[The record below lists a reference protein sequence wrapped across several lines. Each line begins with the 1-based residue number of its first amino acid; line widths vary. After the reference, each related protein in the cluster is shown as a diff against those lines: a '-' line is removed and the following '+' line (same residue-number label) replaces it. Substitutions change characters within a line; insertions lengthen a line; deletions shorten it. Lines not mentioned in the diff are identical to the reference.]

1 MEVTAVNKKVYLF
14 VAIFA
19 WIALLTGLSYLVQG
33 IGARGVAGVNYGR
46 VVFPLLV
53 MLLSLWLY
61 KKRSEKS

>member
-1 MEVTAVNKKVYLF
+1 MNKKVYLF
-14 VAIFA
+14 AAIFA
-19 WIALLTGLSYLVQG
+19 GIALLTGLSYLVQG

>member
-1 MEVTAVNKKVYLF
+1 MNKKVYLF

-19 WIALLTGLSYLVQG
+19 GIALLTGLSYLVQA

-61 KKRSEKS
+61 KKRSGKS

>member
-1 MEVTAVNKKVYLF
+1 MNKKVYLF

-19 WIALLTGLSYLVQG
+19 GIALLTGLSYLVQG

-53 MLLSLWLY
+53 MLVSLWLY

>member
-1 MEVTAVNKKVYLF
+1 MNKKVYLF

-19 WIALLTGLSYLVQG
+19 GIALLTGLSYLVQG

-53 MLLSLWLY
+53 MLLSLWFY
-61 KKRSEKS
+61 KKCSGKS

>member
-1 MEVTAVNKKVYLF
+1 MNKKVYLF

-19 WIALLTGLSYLVQG
+19 GIALLTGLSYLVQG
-33 IGARGVAGVNYGR
+33 IAARGAAGVNYGR

-61 KKRSEKS
+61 KKRSGKS